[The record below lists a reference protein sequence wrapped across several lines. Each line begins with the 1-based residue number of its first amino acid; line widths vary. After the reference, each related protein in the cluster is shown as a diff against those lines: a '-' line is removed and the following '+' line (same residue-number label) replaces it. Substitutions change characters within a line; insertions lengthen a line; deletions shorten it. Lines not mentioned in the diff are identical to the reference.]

1 MKRGIGIKIVGKLRA
16 FFMKYKFEI
25 GKKNTFGK
33 SVKLF
38 GPRKTIFTGERV
50 MIYRGTEL
58 CSNKGN
64 PIKVGSDSFIN
75 QRCIVRPNVEIGDHV
90 SIGPMTSIITDS
102 HEIGS
107 SKRRA
112 GKSNYNK
119 TTIENGCWIGASVT
133 ILGGVTIGSGSIVAA
148 GAVVTKSVPENA
160 LVAGVPAQVIRYLN

>member
-25 GKKNTFGK
+25 GKKNSFGK
-33 SVKLF
+33 SVKF
-38 GPRKTIFTGERV
+38 SGPRNTVTTGERV

-75 QRCIVRPNVEIGDHV
+75 QRCIVRPNVEIGTHV

-102 HEIGS
+102 HEIGTAA
-107 SKRRA
+107 RRA
-112 GKSNYNK
+112 GKSSYPK
-119 TTIENGCWIGASVT
+119 IFIGDGCWIGASVT
-133 ILGGVTIGSGSIVAA
+133 ILGGVNIGSGSVVAA
-148 GAVVTKSVPENA
+148 GSVVTKNVPANS
-160 LVAGVPAQVIRYLN
+160 LVAGVPARVIRYLD